1 MIDTIHIKIIDD
13 TGAAVFV
20 EKLAPP
26 VYVYAQPRNGKIV
39 RCVKPLAQGVMD
51 ATGANIYQLHGK
63 EPVDR
68 AVATAM
74 VITTAEY
81 DELLLSLGT
90 SEGEDKEA
98 TEPEVPEGG
107 DAGEVMTRAELTAA
121 VNRLAADQA
130 ALTAAIQKGLT
141 L

>member
-1 MIDTIHIKIIDD
+1 MTIYIKIMDATGEIVAVEELID
-13 TGAAVFV
+13 
-20 EKLAPP
+20 P
-26 VYVYAQPRNGKIV
+26 VYVYKQPSNGEIV
-39 RCVKPLAQGVMD
+39 RCIDTLAQGVLD
-51 ATGANIYQLHGK
+51 AEGANIYQLYGK
-63 EPVDR
+63 EPIDR

-81 DELLLSLGT
+81 EELLPTLGT
-90 SEGEDKEA
+90 TDEDE
-98 TEPEVPEGG
+98 EDVNPEVPEGG

-121 VNRLAADQA
+121 VNQLAADQA

>member
-1 MIDTIHIKIIDD
+1 MTIYIKIMDD
-13 TGAAVFV
+13 TGEIVAV
-20 EKLAPP
+20 EELIDP
-26 VYVYAQPRNGKIV
+26 VYVYKQPSNGEIV
-39 RCVKPLAQGVMD
+39 RCIDTLAQGVLD
-51 ATGANIYQLHGK
+51 AEGANIYQLYGK

-90 SEGEDKEA
+90 SEDEDEEDA
-98 TEPEVPEGG
+98 DPETPEDGG
-107 DAGEVMTRAELTAA
+107 AGEVMTRAELTAA
-121 VNRLAADQA
+121 VNQLAADQA

>member
-1 MIDTIHIKIIDD
+1 MTIYIKIMND
-13 TGAAVFV
+13 TGEIVAV
-20 EKLAPP
+20 EELIDP
-26 VYVYAQPRNGKIV
+26 VYVYKQPSNGEIV
-39 RCVKPLAQGVMD
+39 RCIDTLAQGVLD
-51 ATGANIYQLHGK
+51 AEGANIYQLYGK

-90 SEGEDKEA
+90 SEDEDKED
-98 TEPEVPEGG
+98 TEPETPEGG

-121 VNRLAADQA
+121 VNQLAADQA

>member
-1 MIDTIHIKIIDD
+1 MTIYIKIRDD
-13 TGAAVFV
+13 TGEIVAV
-20 EKLAPP
+20 EELIDP
-26 VYVYAQPRNGKIV
+26 VYVYKQPSNGEIV
-39 RCVKPLAQGVMD
+39 RCIETLAQGVLD
-51 ATGANIYQLHGK
+51 AEGANIYQLYGK
-63 EPVDR
+63 EPIDR

-90 SEGEDKEA
+90 SEDEDEED

-121 VNRLAADQA
+121 VNQLAADQA

>member
-1 MIDTIHIKIIDD
+1 MDD
-13 TGAAVFV
+13 TGAVVAV
-20 EKLAPP
+20 EELTPP
-26 VYVYAQPRNGKIV
+26 VYVHKQPSNGEIV
-39 RCVKPLAQGVMD
+39 RCIETLAQGVLD
-51 ATGANIYQLHGK
+51 AEGANIYQLHGK
-63 EPVDR
+63 EPIDR

-90 SEGEDKEA
+90 SEDEDEED

-121 VNRLAADQA
+121 VNQLAADQA

>member
-1 MIDTIHIKIIDD
+1 MTIYIKIMDD
-13 TGAAVFV
+13 TGAVVAV
-20 EKLAPP
+20 EELTPP
-26 VYVYAQPRNGKIV
+26 VYVHKQPSNGEII
-39 RCVKPLAQGVMD
+39 RCIETLAQGVLD
-51 ATGANIYQLHGK
+51 AEGANIYQLHGK

-81 DELLLSLGT
+81 EELLSTLGAT
-90 SEGEDKEA
+90 DKDEEDVD
-98 TEPEVPEGG
+98 PEVPEGT
-107 DAGEVMTRAELTAA
+107 DESEVMTRAELTAA
-121 VNRLAADQA
+121 VNQLAADQA

>member
-1 MIDTIHIKIIDD
+1 MTIYIKIMDD
-13 TGAAVFV
+13 TGAVVAV
-20 EKLAPP
+20 EELTPP
-26 VYVYAQPRNGKIV
+26 VYVHKQPSNGEIV
-39 RCVKPLAQGVMD
+39 RCIETLAQGVLD
-51 ATGANIYQLHGK
+51 AEGANIYQLYGK
-63 EPVDR
+63 EPIDR

-90 SEGEDKEA
+90 SEDEDEED

-121 VNRLAADQA
+121 VNQLAADQA

>member
-1 MIDTIHIKIIDD
+1 MTIYIKIMDD
-13 TGAAVFV
+13 TGEIVAV
-20 EKLAPP
+20 EELIDP
-26 VYVYAQPRNGKIV
+26 VYVYKQPSNGEIV
-39 RCVKPLAQGVMD
+39 RCIDTQAQGVLD
-51 ATGANIYQLHGK
+51 AEGANIYQLYGK
-63 EPVDR
+63 ETIDR

-90 SEGEDKEA
+90 SEDEDKED

-121 VNRLAADQA
+121 VNQLAADQA

>member
-1 MIDTIHIKIIDD
+1 MTIYIKIMDD
-13 TGAAVFV
+13 TGAVVAV
-20 EKLAPP
+20 EELTPP
-26 VYVYAQPRNGKIV
+26 VYVHKQPSNGEIV
-39 RCVKPLAQGVMD
+39 RCIETLAQGVLD
-51 ATGANIYQLHGK
+51 AEGANIYQLYGK
-63 EPVDR
+63 EPIDR

-90 SEGEDKEA
+90 SEDEDEED

-107 DAGEVMTRAELTAA
+107 DTGEVMTRAELTAA
-121 VNRLAADQA
+121 VNQLAADQA

>member
-1 MIDTIHIKIIDD
+1 MTIYIKIMDD
-13 TGAAVFV
+13 TGEIVAV
-20 EKLAPP
+20 EELIDP
-26 VYVYAQPRNGKIV
+26 VYVYKQPSNGEIV
-39 RCVKPLAQGVMD
+39 RCIDTLAQGVLD
-51 ATGANIYQLHGK
+51 AKGADIYQLYGK

-68 AVATAM
+68 AVATAV

-90 SEGEDKEA
+90 SEDEDEEDA
-98 TEPEVPEGG
+98 DPETPEGG
-107 DAGEVMTRAELTAA
+107 GAGEVMTRAELTAA
-121 VNRLAADQA
+121 VNQLAADQA

>member
-1 MIDTIHIKIIDD
+1 MTIYIKIMDD
-13 TGAAVFV
+13 TGAVVAV

-26 VYVYAQPRNGKIV
+26 VYVYKQPGNGEIV
-39 RCVKPLAQGVMD
+39 RCIETLAQGVLD
-51 ATGANIYQLHGK
+51 AKGANIYQLHGK

-90 SEGEDKEA
+90 SEDEDEED
-98 TEPEVPEGG
+98 TDPEVPEGG
-107 DAGEVMTRAELTAA
+107 PAGEVMTRAELTAA
-121 VNRLAADQA
+121 VKRLTANQVS
-130 ALTAAIQKGLT
+130 LTAAIQKGLT

>member
-1 MIDTIHIKIIDD
+1 MVDYRHAMIIILVIVILPLSLL
-13 TGAAVFV
+13 TGALVQ
-20 EKLAPP
+20 E
-26 VYVYAQPRNGKIV
+26 
-39 RCVKPLAQGVMD
+39 
-51 ATGANIYQLHGK
+51 GANIYQLYGK
-63 EPVDR
+63 ETIDR

-90 SEGEDKEA
+90 SEGEDKED

-121 VNRLAADQA
+121 VNQLAADQA

>member
-1 MIDTIHIKIIDD
+1 MTIHIKIMDD
-13 TGAAVFV
+13 TGAVVAV
-20 EKLAPP
+20 EELTPP
-26 VYVYAQPRNGKIV
+26 VYVHKQPSNGEIV
-39 RCVKPLAQGVMD
+39 RCIETLAQGVLD
-51 ATGANIYQLHGK
+51 AEGANIYPLHGK
-63 EPVDR
+63 EPIDR

-90 SEGEDKEA
+90 SEDEDEED

-121 VNRLAADQA
+121 VNQLAADQA

>member
-1 MIDTIHIKIIDD
+1 MTIYIKIMDD
-13 TGAAVFV
+13 TGAVVAV
-20 EKLAPP
+20 EELTTP
-26 VYVYAQPRNGKIV
+26 VYVHKQPGNGEIV
-39 RCVKPLAQGVMD
+39 RCIETLAQGVLD
-51 ATGANIYQLHGK
+51 AEGANIYQLYGK
-63 EPVDR
+63 EPIDR
-68 AVATAM
+68 AVTTAM

-90 SEGEDKEA
+90 SEDEDEED

-121 VNRLAADQA
+121 VNQLAADQA